1 MIELGSQSS
10 LPPLALAVYRSPED
24 GKLVLA
30 HAVYPGVIH
39 GERAV
44 WPLVIPFGTPVQYA
58 YAQAMAFAQHHG
70 LAVEVDDPNNLFP
83 APSRRTHPTP

>member
-1 MIELGSQSS
+1 MMELGSQSS
-10 LPPLALAVYRSPED
+10 LPPLALSVYRSPKD
-24 GKLVLA
+24 GKRVLA

-44 WPLVIPFGTPVQYA
+44 WPLVIPFGTPVQHA

-70 LAVEVDDPNNLFP
+70 IAVEVNDPHGLFP
-83 APSRRTHPTP
+83 APLRPTQPTT